1 MPGGALKNFGNFTE
15 KYLCQ
20 SLFFL
25 NKVEFGTLLNAL
37 LLVSMLCVLQKFL

>member
-1 MPGGALKNFGNFTE
+1 MPGGALKNFGNFTG
-15 KYLCQ
+15 KYQCQ

-25 NKVEFGTLLNAL
+25 NKVEFGTLL